1 MTREE
6 IIEQI
11 SKHQEQLIAL
21 DAAEIAEIEPSED
34 TVAKAKT
41 LTPFDDIF
49 FTKMGESPEVDEEII
64 STILQFPVNIEV
76 RCV

>member
-11 SKHQEQLIAL
+11 GRLQEQLIAL
-21 DAAEIAEIEPSED
+21 DAAEIAEIEPAED

-49 FTKMGESPEVDEEII
+49 FT
-64 STILQFPVNIEV
+64 ILARSNKWNPVHLSARYMQKHYTRERI
-76 RCV
+76 